1 MTQFHFGEL
10 IKDPD
15 FSRVYIIYEKSF
27 TWEGP
32 RANITTTNI
41 KLRGITEQA
50 NEELLEEIGF
60 NVDDGS
66 LLFYTNRKL
75 TTATDGTEVGL
86 QDPGEVASEIVF
98 ENIVYRFMKVKDY
111 MRFGFY
117 IYQCKRDR
125 GL

>member
-1 MTQFHFGEL
+1 MTQFYFGEL

-15 FSRVYIIYEKSF
+15 FSRIYEIHEKTF
-27 TWEGP
+27 IWDGP
-32 RANITTTNI
+32 RASITTTNTS
-41 KLRGITEQA
+41 LRGITEQA
-50 NEELLEEIGF
+50 NEELLEETGF

-66 LLFYTNRKL
+66 LLFYTNKKL

-98 ENIVYRFMKVKDY
+98 EGVLYRLMRVKDY
-111 MRFGFY
+111 IRFGFY